1 MKKSL
6 VSLIVCMTMVVSLLS
21 GCSAST
27 VATTAATEKTAA
39 TTAVTTAVT
48 TVATT
53 EGKTQIKV
61 GFVMKTQNSPYFVS
75 LVDTIKKLTTDNGW
89 DCTILDSG
97 MDTAKEA
104 ENMETLMSKGVQLI
118 FLDSVEPDACIP
130 SINAAAEANI
140 PVINLD
146 SGVGKSNQ
154 CTTIYSD
161 NKQNG
166 RMVGLAYGAYFAKD
180 KEIVA
185 VLLSALKGNIAC
197 LERRLGLYAGII
209 EARTGCTEEQA
220 WVAAQKFEDDLVATG
235 KATNKEANFTLRGQG
250 WGDGTREGG
259 LKAAEDLITANK
271 DLTCVLGENDQML
284 FGAMTALDNAGIKG
298 VDMVAAADG
307 AKEAYDLIK
316 QGKYFGTGEN
326 SPYKVAELG
335 MKVAKE
341 ILVDGKDWKSYPDLI
356 LTEAVAVTKDNVDA
370 HYEFGF

>member
-1 MKKSL
+1 MKKRL
-6 VSLIVCMTMVVSLLS
+6 VSLILCMTLVVSVIA
-21 GCSAST
+21 GCGTKAST
-27 VATTAATEKTAA
+27 TTTTTAAVAA
-39 TTAVTTAVT
+39 TTAEGTTADT
-48 TVATT
+48 TA
-53 EGKTQIKV
+53 GKTQIKV

-75 LVDTIKKLTTDNGW
+75 LVDTIKKLTSENGW
-89 DCTILDSG
+89 DCTVLDSG

-146 SGVGKSNQ
+146 SGVGECNQ
-154 CTTIYSD
+154 ATTIYSD
-161 NKQNG
+161 NKENG
-166 RMVGLAYGAYFAKD
+166 RMVGLAYGAYVAKD

-197 LERRLGLYAGII
+197 FERRLGLYAGII

-220 WVAAQKFEDDLVATG
+220 WVAAQTFEDDLLASG
-235 KATNKEANFTLRGQG
+235 QATNKDANFTLRGQG

-284 FGAMTALDNAGIKG
+284 FGAMTALDNAGITG

-316 QGKYFGTGEN
+316 EGKYFGTGEN

-335 MKVAKE
+335 MKIAKE
-341 ILVDGKDWKSYPDLI
+341 ILVDGKDWTSYDDI
-356 LTEAVAVTKDNVDA
+356 IMTEAVAVTKDNVDA